1 MAEENKIVETTE
13 EQSGEE
19 QKEQTPPEKKYT
31 DEEVNNISVK
41 NSKKAIAKLMKELG
55 ITEKTDRAKVREL
68 IEKAQLD
75 KQDEPE
81 TDGAGQSAQAA
92 ELAEARAMAEN
103 AVLEAVM
110 LAAHVKADKVARAVK
125 LIDRAD
131 CLDDDGNFSREK
143 ASAAVNELLKTWTE
157 LTDKGE
163 DGGPGFSIGGD
174 GQEDKNKKNP
184 AKKTAQKSWNRFNY

>member
-1 MAEENKIVETTE
+1 MAEENKNVETTE
-13 EQSGEE
+13 GQGNEE
-19 QKEQTPPEKKYT
+19 QNEQTQPEKKYT

-41 NSKKAIAKLMKELG
+41 NSKKAVAKLMKELG
-55 ITEKTDRAKVREL
+55 ITEKTDRAKVKEL

-110 LAAHVKADKVARAVK
+110 LAAHVKADKVAKAVK

-131 CLDDDGNFSREK
+131 CLDDDGKFSREK

>member
-1 MAEENKIVETTE
+1 MAEENKNVETTE
-13 EQSGEE
+13 GQGNEE

-41 NSKKAIAKLMKELG
+41 NSKKAVAKLMKELG
-55 ITEKTDRAKVREL
+55 ITEKTDRAKVKEL

-75 KQDEPE
+75 KQEEPE

-92 ELAEARAMAEN
+92 ELAEARAMAEG

-110 LAAHVKADKVARAVK
+110 LAAHVKADKVSKAVK

-131 CLDDDGNFSREK
+131 CLDDDGKFSREK
-143 ASAAVNELLKTWTE
+143 ASAAVTELLKTWTE
-157 LTDKGE
+157 LTDKAE

-174 GQEDKNKKNP
+174 GQEDKKKEP
-184 AKKTAQKSWNRFNY
+184 AKKTVQKSWNRFNY

>member
-1 MAEENKIVETTE
+1 MAEENKNVETTE
-13 EQSGEE
+13 GQGAEE
-19 QKEQTPPEKKYT
+19 QKEQSQPEKKYT

-41 NSKKAIAKLMKELG
+41 NSKKAVAKLMKELG

-81 TDGAGQSAQAA
+81 TDGAGQSTQAA

-110 LAAHVKADKVARAVK
+110 LAAHVKADKVSKAVK

-131 CLDDDGNFSREK
+131 CLDDDGKFSREK
-143 ASAAVNELLKTWTE
+143 ASAAVTELLKTWTE
-157 LTDKGE
+157 LTDKAE
-163 DGGPGFSIGGD
+163 DGGPGFTIGGD
-174 GQEDKNKKNP
+174 GQEDKSKKEP
-184 AKKTAQKSWNRFNY
+184 ARKTAQKSWNRFNY

>member
-1 MAEENKIVETTE
+1 MAEENKNVETTE
-13 EQSGEE
+13 GQGNEE
-19 QKEQTPPEKKYT
+19 QNEQTQPEKKYT

-41 NSKKAIAKLMKELG
+41 NSKKAVAKLMKELG

-81 TDGAGQSAQAA
+81 TDGAGQSTQAA

-110 LAAHVKADKVARAVK
+110 LAAHVKADKVSKAVK

-131 CLDDDGNFSREK
+131 CLDDDGKFSREK
-143 ASAAVNELLKTWTE
+143 ASAAVTELLKTWTE
-157 LTDKGE
+157 LTDKAE
-163 DGGPGFSIGGD
+163 DGGPGFTIGGD
-174 GQEDKNKKNP
+174 GQEDKSKKEP
-184 AKKTAQKSWNRFNY
+184 ARKTAQKSWNRFNY